1 MFTKDSVKQFISYFF
16 VGGMSAVVEW
26 VMFFIFAN
34 ALHIQYLISTGFA
47 FVFSTTTNWFLG
59 KTITFKGNNT
69 YIGKR
74 LKEIILVFVVSGIG
88 LLFNLLLMYVFV
100 DVLKFDTSV
109 LKMLAKAMATG
120 IVFIWNFLIR
130 KFVIYK

>member
-59 KTITFKGNNT
+59 KNITFKANNA

>member
-74 LKEIILVFVVSGIG
+74 LKEIMFVVSGIG